1 MAGPRA
7 GMRVMEW
14 CVRDSFFASILP
26 HSPSWPGEATKL
38 CFAPTSRPSTFSS
51 PAADG
56 PAQNWRGLYPR
67 VVRRRGARYSRR
79 SKPTSRRQHRRIGVA
94 GTERG
99 GMDGFECDVLVVGS
113 GAAGMAAAITAAHR
127 GLKVVIAEK
136 EATFGG
142 TTARSGGWLWIPG
155 TSLARGWGIVETP
168 DQARTYLRHE
178 AGNSFDA
185 ARVDAFLSNGPEAVD
200 FFTSKTALAFDMP
213 LTFPDYHA
221 EAPGGTQGGR
231 SMVTRPFDGRELG
244 PLIKDIGLP
253 LPELTVF
260 GMMLGSGKEIIH
272 FMRATKSLTSAVYVA
287 KRLSKHFMDVM
298 RHGRGMTLTNG
309 NALAGR
315 LAKSAIDLKI
325 PLWLSSPVRELIVED
340 GAVRGAIVERDG
352 RVVCVKAK
360 RGVVLACGGFP
371 HDVAR
376 RKAMFPHAPTGNEH
390 WSPGPT
396 GNTGDGLRLAEA
408 AGGRVENA
416 LPNAA
421 AWVPVSITERKDGSQ
436 GVMPHFIDRAKPGV
450 IAVTRT
456 GVRFANEGNSYH
468 DFVQDMMKVAKP
480 GEEIAAFLLCD
491 HRALRKYGLGCVPP
505 FPMPLGHHLRT
516 GYLKR
521 GATLA
526 ELAAQAGI
534 DAKGLEA
541 TVAEFNKSAADG
553 QDPAFGKGSR
563 AYNRYQGDALHGP
576 NPCIAP
582 IKDGPFYAIK
592 MVIGDLGTYAGIRT
606 DANARVI
613 DAQGQPIAGLYA
625 VGNDMASIMG
635 GNYPGAGITL
645 GPALTFGYIAGKHIA
660 GQASLATRQ

>member
-1 MAGPRA
+1 
-7 GMRVMEW
+7 V
-14 CVRDSFFASILP
+14 
-26 HSPSWPGEATKL
+26 
-38 CFAPTSRPSTFSS
+38 
-51 PAADG
+51 AD
-56 PAQNWRGLYPR
+56 QEQETY
-67 VVRRRGARYSRR
+67 
-79 SKPTSRRQHRRIGVA
+79 
-94 GTERG
+94 
-99 GMDGFECDVLVVGS
+99 ECDALVVGS
-113 GAAGMAAAITAAHR
+113 GCAGMSAAVTAGHH
-127 GLKVVIAEK
+127 GLNVLIVEK
-136 EATFGG
+136 EPRFGG

-155 TSLARGWGIVETP
+155 TSLARDWGIAESP

-185 ARVDAFLSNGPEAVD
+185 ARVDAFLTKGPEAVD
-200 FFTSKTALAFDMP
+200 FFTAKTALRFDMP

-221 EAPGGTQGGR
+221 EAPGGAQGGR
-231 SMVTRPFDGRELG
+231 SMVTPPFDGHELG
-244 PLIKDIGLP
+244 PKIKDIGSP

-272 FMRATKSLTSAVYVA
+272 FMRATKTLVSAYYVA
-287 KRLSKHFMDVM
+287 RRLSRHALDVM
-298 RHGRGMTLTNG
+298 RYGRGMTLTNG

-315 LAKSAIDLKI
+315 LAKSAFDLNI

-352 RVVCVKAK
+352 KRVRVTAR

-371 HDVAR
+371 HDVER
-376 RKAMFPHAPTGNEH
+376 RKAMFPHAPTGAEH
-390 WSPGPT
+390 FSPGPT

-408 AGGRVENA
+408 AGGRVDDS

-421 AWVPVSITERKDGSQ
+421 AWVPVSVTTRKDGSK

-450 IAVTRT
+450 IAVTRN
-456 GVRFANEGNSYH
+456 GARFANEGNSYH
-468 DFVQDMMKVAKP
+468 DFVQEMMKAAKP

-505 FPMPLGHHLRT
+505 FPMPLGHHLST

-521 GATLA
+521 GETLP
-526 ELAAQAGI
+526 ELATNAGI

-541 TVAEFNKSAADG
+541 TVAAFNETAANG

-592 MVIGDLGTYAGIRT
+592 MVIGDLGTYAGIKT
-606 DANARVI
+606 DENARAL
-613 DAQGQPIAGLYA
+613 DGAGQPIAGLYA
-625 VGNDMASIMG
+625 AGNDMASIMG

-645 GPALTFGYIAGKHIA
+645 GPALTFGYIAGRHIA
-660 GQASLATRQ
+660 G